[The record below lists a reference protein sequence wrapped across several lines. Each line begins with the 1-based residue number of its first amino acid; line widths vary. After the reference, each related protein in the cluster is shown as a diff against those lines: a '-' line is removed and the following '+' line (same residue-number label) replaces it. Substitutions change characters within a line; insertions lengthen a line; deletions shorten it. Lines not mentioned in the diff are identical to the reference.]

1 MTPSLR
7 ARRAFPFV
15 DRGTFGSR
23 VKAYVELTKPRII
36 ELLLITTIPAM
47 VVAAQGWPGW
57 RLVALVLIG
66 GSLSAGG
73 ANVINQVHDRDID
86 RIMNRTAGRPI
97 PTGRVSPKA
106 ATRFGLTLGLAGFV
120 VLTVGSTLLAGVLS
134 LVAFGFYVLVYTM
147 LLKRSTTQ
155 NIVIGGAAGAV
166 PALIGWAAVT
176 GGLATAPWVMFAIVL
191 YWTPPHFWAL
201 SIKYEE
207 DYRRAEIPM
216 LSVVSGIEMTFREI
230 VWYSVMTVGVSLM
243 LIPVAQLGWI
253 YAAIAVVLGIW
264 MVIAALRLR
273 SDRTRAMRFFGFT
286 NLYLAGVFMVMMVDR
301 LIDTPALSGAQFWMV
316 TATTLVA
323 VGGLCVIVSEMSS
336 HARGSGVSRLRQIA
350 EVGVTQLFAFGLTWA
365 AWLFLAKPGV

>member
-1 MTPSLR
+1 MTGAA
-7 ARRAFPFV
+7 ARDA
-15 DRGTFGSR
+15 GQQSR

-47 VVAAQGWPGW
+47 VVAARGWPGW

-106 ATRFGLTLGLAGFV
+106 ATRFGITLGIAGFV
-120 VLTVGSTLLAGVLS
+120 VLAVGSTLLAGVLS
-134 LVAFGFYVLVYTM
+134 LVAFGFYVIVYTM

-166 PALIGWAAVT
+166 PALIGWAAIT
-176 GGLATAPWVMFAIVL
+176 GDLTAASWIMFAIIF

-201 SIKYEE
+201 SIKYED

-216 LSVVSGIEMTFREI
+216 LSVVAGVEVTFREI
-230 VWYSVMTVGVSLM
+230 VWYSVVTVGVSLM
-243 LIPVAQLGWI
+243 LIPVADLGWI
-253 YAAIAVVLGIW
+253 YAAAAVVLGIS
-264 MVIAALRLR
+264 MVIAALWLR

-286 NLYLAGVFMVMMVDR
+286 NLYLAGLFLAMMLDR
-301 LIDTPALSGAQFWMV
+301 LIDTPPLTGAVFWMV
-316 TATTLVA
+316 TATTIVG
-323 VGGLCVIVSEMSS
+323 VGGLSVIASEVAS
-336 HARGSGVSRLRQIA
+336 HARGPGVSRLRQIA
-350 EVGVTQLFAFGLTWA
+350 EVGITGLFAFGLTWA
-365 AWLFLAKPGV
+365 AWLAITTSLTSVKV